1 MKVLILNG
9 PNLNLIGQREP
20 AIYGTRT
27 FEEALRGW
35 REAFPDLQIEL
46 RQSQHEGELIEWIQR
61 LAADG
66 FDGLILNAG
75 GLSHTSVVLAD
86 ALAALSLPAVEVHIS
101 NIHAREPFRHTSLT
115 GARCRGVVTGFG
127 MEGYALALIALQRI
141 AGH

>member
-20 AIYGTRT
+20 DIYGTRT
-27 FEEALRGW
+27 FEEAKTDW
-35 REAFPDLQIEL
+35 NREFPGMQIEL
-46 RQSQHEGELIEWIQR
+46 RQSQHEGVLIEWIQG
-61 LAADG
+61 LAAEG

-127 MEGYALALIALQRI
+127 IEGYALALIALQRI
-141 AGH
+141 AGR